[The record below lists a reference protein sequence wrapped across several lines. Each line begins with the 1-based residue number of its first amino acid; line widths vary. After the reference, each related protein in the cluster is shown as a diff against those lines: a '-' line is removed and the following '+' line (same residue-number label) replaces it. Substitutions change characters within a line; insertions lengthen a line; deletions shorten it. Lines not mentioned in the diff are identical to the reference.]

1 MDISKYNLVK
11 RDVGIQANLSG
22 IPNATLEDH
31 LMTRT
36 FKETIDLEREFQTL
50 MNENQLLK

>member
-11 RDVGIQANLSG
+11 RDISVQANLNGVS
-22 IPNATLEDH
+22 NATLDDH

>member
-11 RDVGIQANLSG
+11 RDVGVQANLNGVS
-22 IPNATLEDH
+22 NATLDDH

-36 FKETIDLEREFQTL
+36 FKETIDLEREFQSL